1 MGLRAWRLEGLEA
14 SSMDRTNHHCSVRTL
29 IVGAFLLVALVAA
42 TAQAQSAGVIAT
54 LDGTV
59 EIGRAGAWMPAA
71 IGAAVEVGDS
81 IRTGTPGRVRIS
93 FRDDSVVNIGDG
105 SQLTIDDS
113 VFDPDAGEARSVL
126 DLLNGKVRA
135 IVSEHYKEPRAT
147 YEIRTVTA
155 VSGVRGT
162 DFIMVHDP
170 ATKRTQVV
178 GVSGFV
184 DVNGSIARDRFGV
197 VVGPQEITEVESG
210 GYPSPP
216 RRLDQTTFRQYL
228 DGLEFIG
235 FGIPESLLFDHPIL
249 VGDYIPPADRVETQA
264 GVETGVVDIPAGS
277 GAVGAIPPY
286 EFPDVSDSIGQPPG
300 AVEGGEVGIE
310 F

>member
-1 MGLRAWRLEGLEA
+1 LGTWRLGNATHERRNESQWALDLDA
-14 SSMDRTNHHCSVRTL
+14 R
-29 IVGAFLLVALVAA
+29 LVAA
-42 TAQAQSAGVIAT
+42 CRPGDRGSAQSAGVIAT

-59 EIGRAGAWMPAA
+59 EIGRAGAWAPAV
-71 IGAAVEVGDS
+71 IGSTVEVGDT
-81 IRTGTPGRVRIS
+81 IRTGKPGRVRLS
-93 FRDDSVVNIGDG
+93 FRDDSVVNVGDD
-105 SQLTIDDS
+105 SQLVIDES

-135 IVSEHYKEPRAT
+135 IVSEHYKEPSAS

-170 ATKRTQVV
+170 ATQRTQVV
-178 GVSGFV
+178 GVSGLV
-184 DVNGSIARDRFGV
+184 DVNGSVARDRFGV
-197 VVGPQEITEVESG
+197 VVGAQEITEVESG

-235 FGIPESLLFDHPIL
+235 FGIPESLLFDNPIAR
-249 VGDYIPPADRVETQA
+249 GDYIPPADRVEGQLAVEA
-264 GVETGVVDIPAGS
+264 GGGEIPVGS
-277 GAVGAIPPY
+277 GAAGAIPPW
-286 EFPDVSDSIGQPPG
+286 EQPDVSDSIGQPPG